1 MRKTRKCIHE
11 TTVTIGG
18 RYAQLYQHAPK
29 AATAGRKG
37 GHDSAPEGHNED
49 APDLGSPYRPRPSQG
64 GEGGLP
70 FGKRSSSDESR
81 ASSDGPPLTFSGHA
95 FRSSLGGID
104 RGITAVSGGT
114 SFFGRGD
121 GRQRSPTAGL
131 SRVFRCRA
139 AEEAAVPEAARKVA
153 PEEEVFW
160 TAAGV
165 CKVPP
170 CRARAVILLV
180 ECGPEL
186 RNVDVTQ
193 GAHVFR
199 LSFLKLSDERR

>member
-29 AATAGRKG
+29 AATVGGRKG
-37 GHDSAPEGHNED
+37 GHDSVPGDHNAD
-49 APDLGSPYRPRPSQG
+49 APGGGSPHRPRPSQS
-64 GEGGLP
+64 GEGLL
-70 FGKRSSSDESR
+70 FGRRSSSGESR
-81 ASSDGPPLTFSGHA
+81 VSSDGRPSALSAHA

-104 RGITAVSGGT
+104 RGIAAASCGT

-131 SRVFRCRA
+131 SRVFRSRA
-139 AEEAAVPEAARKVA
+139 AEDVVMPEAARKVA

-165 CKVPP
+165 CKVPL
-170 CRARAVILLV
+170 CRARGRAFVLL
-180 ECGPEL
+180 
-186 RNVDVTQ
+186 
-193 GAHVFR
+193 GAL
-199 LSFLKLSDERR
+199 LSADLEKQRGCSTALTFFYC